1 MPNSIKFNF
10 IVISFF
16 FKRNIKNYFNKK
28 NLNDEKYSFLFDKP
42 LADEYICFDCETTG
56 LNPEID
62 DIVSIGAVLI
72 KDNTIVSSKRFVRY
86 VKPKSCNLSENSIKV
101 HHIRECDLE
110 DALDIEDVVLEFI
123 DFIGNRTLVGYFL
136 DFDIRMINKYLKP
149 KIGINLPNKT
159 IEVSAVYHD
168 FKIELIP
175 QGFIDL
181 RFNTILE
188 ELDIPS
194 FGVHDSFNDALM
206 TSMIFLKLKNTPN
219 VKIN

>member
-1 MPNSIKFNF
+1 MF
-10 IVISFF
+10 
-16 FKRNIKNYFNKK
+16 RNIKNYFNKK

-72 KDNTIVSSKRFVRY
+72 KDNIIVSSKRFVRY

-110 DALDIEDVVLEFI
+110 DALDIENVVLEFI

-136 DFDIRMINKYLKP
+136 DFDIRMVNKYLKP

>member
-1 MPNSIKFNF
+1 MF
-10 IVISFF
+10 
-16 FKRNIKNYFNKK
+16 RNIKNYFNKK

-72 KDNTIVSSKRFVRY
+72 KDNIIVSSKRFVRY

-110 DALDIEDVVLEFI
+110 DALDIENVVLEFI

-136 DFDIRMINKYLKP
+136 DFDIRMVNKYLKP

-219 VKIN
+219 VKIK

>member
-1 MPNSIKFNF
+1 MF
-10 IVISFF
+10 
-16 FKRNIKNYFNKK
+16 RNIKNYFNKK
-28 NLNDEKYSFLFDKP
+28 NLSDEKYSFLFDKP

-72 KDNTIVSSKRFVRY
+72 KDNIIVSSKRFVRY

-110 DALDIEDVVLEFI
+110 DALDIENVVLEFI

-136 DFDIRMINKYLKP
+136 DFDIRMVNKYLKP

-206 TSMIFLKLKNTPN
+206 TAMIFLKLKNTPN
-219 VKIN
+219 VKIK